1 MILSRSQYF
10 LRRASIVYLIAL
22 VACCLLF
29 FSHLMTWYWIVAGIV
44 EVWLFYYLSVQW
56 EIGWKKLS
64 SETIERRLFLT
75 TLIIRL
81 LWVFG
86 FYLFTTSVW
95 HTPWEQPIGTSMDS
109 SAYYDEAVWII
120 ELIKEG
126 NLGSYLL
133 YISSRIDDA
142 GYPVFLALCN
152 FISDNSIIF
161 TRIPNAFFD
170 AWTVVLTYRLAKRN
184 FGESIGRLSAFFVV
198 LMPMIVFYSGT
209 TMKESLM
216 LMLSMW
222 AVERGD
228 FVIRE
233 KQFRSWH
240 LVLFAFL
247 AFLMTFIRTAL
258 AWVIVLAF
266 ICALVFSS
274 EKIINKSRRIL
285 VLLLVLFVGAT
296 FFGGRIMEQSENLV
310 EQANSTGA
318 NFEYRAN
325 RSGGNALVSGLNK
338 LFFAP
343 LMFTLPFPTMVTI
356 EGQNIQQLQ
365 NGGYYLKN
373 ILSFFCIF
381 ALFTLLPKKRWRSN
395 VMIIAFL
402 LGYLM
407 ALGLSSFAQSGRFHH
422 PALPMEMIFAA
433 YGISQIK
440 TIKQAKWFDYF
451 LAVEFFVIIFWNWFK
466 LRGRGLV

>member
-1 MILSRSQYF
+1 M
-10 LRRASIVYLIAL
+10 YLIAL
-22 VACCLLF
+22 VACCLMY
-29 FSHLMTWYWIVAGIV
+29 FSYLMTWYWIVAGIV

-56 EIGWKKLS
+56 ESGWKNRS
-64 SETIERRLFLT
+64 SKSIESSLFLA
-75 TLIIRL
+75 TLIVRF
-81 LWVFG
+81 LWIFG
-86 FYLFTTSVW
+86 FYFFTTEVW
-95 HTPWEQPIGTSMDS
+95 HTPWEQPIGASMDS
-109 SAYYDEAVWII
+109 SAYYDEALWLV
-120 ELIKEG
+120 EMIKAG
-126 NLGSYLL
+126 DISPYLL
-133 YISSRIDDA
+133 YASSRLDDV

-152 FISDNSIIF
+152 FISDNSILF

-170 AWTVVLTYRLAKRN
+170 AWTVVLTYRLANRN
-184 FGESIGRLSAFFVV
+184 FGDSVGRLSAYFVI
-198 LMPMIVFYSGT
+198 LMPMVFFYSGT

-216 LMLSMW
+216 LMLSIW

-233 KQFRSWH
+233 KLFRSWH
-240 LVLFAFL
+240 LVTFAVL
-247 AFLMTFIRTAL
+247 SILLTFFRTAL
-258 AWVIVLAF
+258 SWVIALAF
-266 ICALVFSS
+266 ICALVFST
-274 EKIINKSRRIL
+274 EKVINQSRRVLIL
-285 VLLLVLFVGAT
+285 FLVIFVGAT
-296 FFGGRIMEQSENLV
+296 FFGGRIMEQSESLI

-325 RSGGNALVSGLNK
+325 RAGGNALVSGLNK
-338 LFFAP
+338 LVFAP
-343 LMFTLPFPTMVTI
+343 FIFTLPFPTMVEI

-381 ALFTLLPKKRWRSN
+381 ALFSLLPKKRWRSN

-422 PALPMEMIFAA
+422 PAIPVEMIFAA

-440 TIKQAKWFDYF
+440 TVKQAKWFDYF
-451 LAVEFFVIIFWNWFK
+451 LVVEFFVIIFWNWFK

>member
-10 LRRASIVYLIAL
+10 LRRASFVYLIAL

-29 FSHLMTWYWIVAGIV
+29 FSQLMTWYWIMAGIV

-56 EIGWKKLS
+56 EVGWKELS
-64 SETIERRLFLT
+64 SKVIERNLFLT
-75 TLIIRL
+75 TLITRF
-81 LWVFG
+81 LWIFG
-86 FYLFTTSVW
+86 YYLFTMTVW
-95 HTPWEQPIGTSMDS
+95 HTPWEQPIGTTMDS
-109 SAYYDEAVWII
+109 TGYYAEANWLI
-120 ELIKEG
+120 EMIKAG
-126 NLGSYLL
+126 DISPYLL
-133 YISSRIDDA
+133 YASTRIDDV
-142 GYPVFLALCN
+142 GYPFFVALCN

-170 AWTVVLTYRLAKRN
+170 AWTVIMTYRLAKRN
-184 FGESIGRLSAFFVV
+184 FGETVGRLSAYFVI
-198 LMPMIVFYSGT
+198 LMPMVIFYSGA
-209 TMKESLM
+209 TMKEPLM
-216 LMLSMW
+216 LMLSVW

-240 LVLFAFL
+240 LVTFAIL
-247 AFLMTFIRTAL
+247 VILLTFIRTAL
-258 AWVIVLAF
+258 AWVVVLAF

-274 EKIINKSRRIL
+274 EKIINQSRRVLIL
-285 VLLLVLFVGAT
+285 FLLVFVGAT
-296 FFGGRIMEQSENLV
+296 FFGGRIMEQSESLMD
-310 EQANSTGA
+310 QANSTGA

-325 RSGGNALVSGLNK
+325 RAGGNTLVSGLNK
-338 LFFAP
+338 LVFAP
-343 LMFTLPFPTMVTI
+343 FIFTLPFPTMVEI
-356 EGQNIQQLQ
+356 ETQNIQQLQ

-373 ILSFFCIF
+373 VLSFFCIF

-422 PALPMEMIFAA
+422 PAIPMEMIFAA